1 MIDQA
6 LRRQTDRRQLQQII
20 AGLRDG
26 VILLEHDGRIA
37 WANDAALAVHGIRE
51 REALGGSC
59 EGYRQ
64 RFTLR
69 YRNNRDVAP
78 HRYPLDRM
86 VAGERFDNVVVEVT
100 PQHDPDQARSH
111 CVRSLI
117 LTDADDEP
125 DCLVLI
131 IEDITDF
138 VSAEERFERT
148 FAANPAPAL
157 ICRLSDLRY
166 IKANAGFTDMTGY
179 TQSELLERTVYEI
192 DVLTDANERDLA
204 VAHLSAG
211 RTIPQM
217 EACLPR
223 PDGGRQP
230 VVVAGQ
236 PMEVGDQPC
245 MLFTFMD
252 LAPRKQTENELRQS
266 EQRFSRAFT
275 LAPVP
280 MFIATLDRLMVMNVN
295 AAFTRTTGYA
305 AEALGERGLT
315 GIARPRDGNTGTPP
329 LQGKQLVAAT
339 QQEVRL
345 ACRNGTSI
353 DCLLWADTVQ
363 IDDQPCVL
371 GALQDITEHKRSQEE
386 LAAAIEAVMADTS
399 WFSRSL
405 IEKLADVRQA
415 TNGAGS
421 GNGGESLTER
431 EREILAL
438 MADGHGNR
446 DIARQLAIAPNTVRN
461 HVANLYAKLDVH
473 NRAGAVIWARERG
486 LRPDPATS

>member
-20 AGLRDG
+20 ASLRDG
-26 VILLEHDGRIA
+26 VILLEPDGRIA
-37 WANDAALAVHGIRE
+37 WANDAALALHGIRE
-51 REALGGSC
+51 REALGGCC
-59 EGYRQ
+59 EGYRR

-69 YRNNRDVAP
+69 YRNNREVAP

-86 VAGERFDNVVVEVT
+86 VTGERFDNVVVEVT
-100 PQHDPDQARSH
+100 PRHDPDQARTH
-111 CVRSLI
+111 CVRGLI
-117 LTDADDEP
+117 LTDADDDP

-138 VSAEERFERT
+138 VSAEQRFERT

-157 ICRLSDLRY
+157 ICRLSDLLY
-166 IKANAGFTDMTGY
+166 IKVNAGFTDLTGY
-179 TQSELLERTVYEI
+179 TETELLERTVYEI
-192 DVLTDANERDLA
+192 DVLADATDRDLA
-204 VAHLSAG
+204 VARLGAG

-223 PDGGRQP
+223 PDGDRQP

-236 PMEVGDQPC
+236 PMEVGDQSC

-252 LAPRKQTENELRQS
+252 LAPRKQAENELRQS

-280 MFIATLDRLMVMNVN
+280 MFIATRDRLAVMNVN
-295 AAFTRTTGYA
+295 AAFTRTTGYEA
-305 AEALGERGLT
+305 ADFGDRGLA
-315 GIARPRDGNTGTPP
+315 GIARRPDRGGRPAP
-329 LQGKQLVAAT
+329 LRGEQLVAAAE
-339 QQEVRL
+339 QEIQL
-345 ACRNGTSI
+345 QCRDGTRI
-353 DCLLWADTVQ
+353 DGLLWADTVR
-363 IDDQPCVL
+363 IDDRPCVL
-371 GALQDITEHKRSQEE
+371 GAFQDITDRKRSQEE

-415 TNGAGS
+415 TEGS
-421 GNGGESLTER
+421 GDVRGADSLTER

-438 MADGHGNR
+438 LADGYGNR
-446 DIARQLAIAPNTVRN
+446 DIAARLAISPNTVRN

-473 NRAGAVIWARERG
+473 SRAGAVIWARERG
-486 LRPDPATS
+486 LRPDPA